1 MHALARKA
9 MTGTLQGMVLAPDSL
24 TNLNA
29 QELREMVT
37 QLMAQVGENAKTIVS
52 KDREILY
59 RQTKI
64 DQLTHEMAILKRW
77 KFGRSREQLD
87 STQASLLDEAI
98 DADIA
103 AIEAELQTLAAA
115 PLTDAAPR
123 KPPKRAALPPE
134 LPRIDQHHE
143 PESTT
148 CTTAGCGCTL
158 KRIGEDVSE
167 KLDYTPGLFT
177 VERHIRGKWAC
188 AKCQTLTQAPV
199 PAQIIDKGIP
209 TAGLL
214 AQVLVA
220 KYSDHLPLYRQE
232 AIFARAGLAIP
243 RSTLGAW
250 VGQCGVQLQPLVDA
264 LRQELLSCPVLHAD
278 ETPVAMLHPGNKKTH
293 RAYLWAYAPGAFEDL
308 KAVVYDFCESRSGE
322 HARAFLGEW

>member
-1 MHALARKA
+1 
-9 MTGTLQGMVLAPDSL
+9 MVTAPESL
-24 TNLNA
+24 TNLSA
-29 QELREMVT
+29 QELRELVSG
-37 QLMAQVGENAKTIVS
+37 LMARITERDETIAC
-52 KDREILY
+52 KDREIVY

-64 DQLTHEMAILKRW
+64 DQLTHEMAVLKRW
-77 KFGRSREQLD
+77 KFGKSSEQLD
-87 STQASLLDEAI
+87 SAQASLLDEAM

-103 AIEAELQTLAAA
+103 AIELELEQLAPA
-115 PLTDAAPR
+115 PPADAAPR
-123 KPPKRAALPPE
+123 QLPRRAALPPE
-134 LPRIDQHHE
+134 LPRVDQHHE

-158 KRIGEDVSE
+158 KRIGEDISE

-188 AKCQTLTQAPV
+188 AQCQTLNQAPV

-220 KYSDHLPLYRQE
+220 KYADHLPLYRQE
-232 AIFARAGLAIP
+232 GIFARAGLAIP

-250 VGQCGVQLQPLVDA
+250 VGQCGMQLLAAGRGLEAGTARP
-264 LRQELLSCPVLHAD
+264 P
-278 ETPVAMLHPGNKKTH
+278 
-293 RAYLWAYAPGAFEDL
+293 
-308 KAVVYDFCESRSGE
+308 RSTC
-322 HARAFLGEW
+322 R